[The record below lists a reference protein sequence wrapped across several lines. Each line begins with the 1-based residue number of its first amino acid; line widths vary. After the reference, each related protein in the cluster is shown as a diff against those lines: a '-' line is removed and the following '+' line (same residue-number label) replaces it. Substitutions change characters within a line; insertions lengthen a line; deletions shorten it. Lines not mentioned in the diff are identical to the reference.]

1 MPRIY
6 RTMKRADDGLPLVE
20 ATARGLGVRVPPD
33 TRSDVDVDSAGNVIL
48 NGRGMSVA
56 EHWRHIFPGM
66 IPARLDDGHN
76 GARGSDE
83 LHCWRMGEGPFV
95 AGPLAD
101 KLQLI
106 LKEHARKSGLVVP
119 SESLPAQAF
128 QDALAATRGEW
139 IEDES

>member
-6 RTMKRADDGLPLVE
+6 RTMKRADDGYPVVE

-33 TRSDVDVDSAGNVIL
+33 QRPDIDVDSAGNVVL

-56 EHWRHIFPGM
+56 EHWRHIYPGM

-83 LHCWRMGEGPFV
+83 LHCWRMGEGQFA
-95 AGPLAD
+95 AGSLAD

-106 LKEHARKSGLVVP
+106 IKEHDRKAGLVI
-119 SESLPAQAF
+119 PAGEMSVHDYQA
-128 QDALAATRGEW
+128 ALAATREQW
-139 IEDES
+139 IEDET